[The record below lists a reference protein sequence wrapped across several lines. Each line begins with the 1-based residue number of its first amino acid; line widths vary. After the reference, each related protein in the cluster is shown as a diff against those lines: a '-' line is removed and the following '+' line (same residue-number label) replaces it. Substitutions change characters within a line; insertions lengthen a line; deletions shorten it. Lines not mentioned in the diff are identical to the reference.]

1 MELKQAQWG
10 PATIEGGYVPGVQ
23 PAARRP
29 LKIFAFDPSLRRSAG
44 NLAITE
50 VVNEQLTPG
59 PEGRLVRVV
68 DYNGTKK
75 EYYAPVDLDSPDVLM
90 QRGLDPSDSDPRFH
104 QQMVY
109 AVVMKVIENFER
121 ALGRPFTFRRRQK
134 LTVLP
139 HSFEGTNAFYDS
151 ASTSLHFGY
160 FTVTADDPGPNLPG
174 QTVFTC
180 LSHDI
185 VAHETT
191 HAIVDRLR
199 RHFNSAT
206 NRDVLAFHE
215 GIADIVAIFQH
226 FSFPEVLQS
235 QIRAT
240 RADISQPG
248 RLLELARQ
256 FGYATGAGQALRT
269 TSVQSPTA
277 DGRGTVPAPP
287 DPSLYAEMVE
297 PHERGSIL
305 VAAVFDA
312 FFRIYRN
319 RTASLVRAVTGGSG
333 ILPAGELQSDL
344 VELITREAA
353 QAAQDVLTMCL
364 RAFEY
369 LPPVDV
375 TFGDYLRAIVTA
387 DFELNPRDEYERRAC
402 FIDAFRLR
410 GIYAPGVSSLAEE
423 ALRLDRPPERAPAN
437 PEARASGARVSIPSD
452 LVTGVL
458 LSQFDFVDDD
468 GARQQRPDHFPTLV
482 NFAREHATALQ
493 FDSSMAEHIRLE
505 GSHSSY
511 YIDENGQ
518 LKVELVVQWTQTP
531 PRGDPRR
538 VEVGGV
544 LLRAGTTAVFA
555 SDGTVRYVHAK
566 PLPAANLHASQNEVG
581 EKRKQEFDDYVRALD
596 AQDPVQLWADEEYEQ
611 NRMMVRRR
619 LTAAH
624 LAQSRGGLGDG

>member
-1 MELKQAQWG
+1 MEFIQAEHGEQS
-10 PATIEGGYVPGVQ
+10 AEGFVPGIQ
-23 PAARRP
+23 PAVRRP

-50 VVNEQLTPG
+50 VVNEKDLMPG

-68 DYNGTKK
+68 DYNGTEN
-75 EYYAPVDLDSPDVLM
+75 EYYAPVDLEDPKVLM

-121 ALGRPFTFRRRQK
+121 ALGRPFRFRGSQK

-151 ASTSLHFGY
+151 TTLSLHFGY
-160 FTVTADDPGPNLPG
+160 FTATADDPGENLPG
-174 QTVFTC
+174 QTIFTC

-191 HAIVDRLR
+191 HALVDRLR
-199 RHFNSAT
+199 DRFNDPT

-215 GIADIVAIFQH
+215 AIADIVAIFQH
-226 FSFPEVLQS
+226 FSFPEVLQD

-240 RADISQPG
+240 RADLAQPG
-248 RLLELARQ
+248 RLLELAKQ
-256 FGYATGAGQALRT
+256 FGYATGQGQALRT
-269 TSVQSPTA
+269 AKGSGA
-277 DGRGTVPAPP
+277 DKP
-287 DPSLYAEMVE
+287 DPSLYEDVLE

-312 FFRIYRN
+312 FFRIYSN
-319 RTASLVRAVTGGSG
+319 RIRGLVRAVTGGSG

-344 VELITREAA
+344 VGLITGEAS

-369 LPPVDV
+369 LPPVDI

-387 DFELNPRDEYERRAC
+387 DFELNPRDEHERRAS

-423 ALRLDRPPERAPAN
+423 ALRLDRPPEL
-437 PEARASGARVSIPSD
+437 EGMSIPPQ
-452 LVTGVL
+452 VVIEVMA
-458 LSQFDFVDDD
+458 SQFVDTSVARRKGQQPYKLLRDF
-468 GARQQRPDHFPTLV
+468 A
-482 NFAREHATALQ
+482 AEHATDLQ
-493 FDSSMAEHIRLE
+493 LDKDLMKGHTELAGFHPSFHV
-505 GSHSSY
+505 
-511 YIDENGQ
+511 DENGQ
-518 LKVELVVQWTQTP
+518 LKVELVAQWVQTP
-531 PRGDPRR
+531 PPGHEDR
-538 VEVGGV
+538 VEAGGV
-544 LLRAGTTAVFA
+544 VLRAGTTVVFA
-555 SDGTVRYVHAK
+555 SDGTVRYVIAK
-566 PLPAANLHASQNEVG
+566 PLPSKKGLNVRYDSQRALATHRHQG
-581 EKRKQEFDDYVRALD
+581 FLDYVAALD
-596 AQDPVQLWADEEYEQ
+596 DQDPLRVWGDEKYEA
-611 NRMMVRRR
+611 RRMVRRAQ

-624 LAQSRGGLGDG
+624 VNQWSGRRPADG